1 MFLESIIRPCCLHKR
16 HIENQFD
23 GNTVIK
29 DLSPTAPFKKNFFGI
44 SAVWFTWVYLVSFL
58 RLSHNMLCQFPEG
71 QKAFGKSRKNGFGKN
86 QKSLKK
92 LKKIPENLLTLVFGY
107 ATM

>member
-1 MFLESIIRPCCLHKR
+1 M
-16 HIENQFD
+16 
-23 GNTVIK
+23 VYM
-29 DLSPTAPFKKNFFGI
+29 GI
-44 SAVWFTWVYLVSFL
+44 SCEFFKAIAQHVVPISG
-58 RLSHNMLCQFPEG
+58 G

>member
-29 DLSPTAPFKKNFFGI
+29 DLSSTVALIKIFRYICCMVYMGI
-44 SAVWFTWVYLVSFL
+44 SCEFF
-58 RLSHNMLCQFPEG
+58 
-71 QKAFGKSRKNGFGKN
+71 KASAQHVVPISGRA
-86 QKSLKK
+86 KSLWKK
-92 LKKIPENLLTLVFGY
+92 QEKRLREKSKKFEKT
-107 ATM
+107 